1 MPVSCGAI
9 VSMSTTYRG
18 LVLERPRAVLAVLL
32 LVLAFFAVQSQ
43 HFALDA
49 SADALLLENDRD
61 LKIYRASLARYRTQ
75 DLLIVTYRPQDDL
88 FSDASLDGLAKLTEE
103 LKTVESVDDVFSL
116 LDVPLLTS
124 TGVTLG
130 TLGSDVPTL
139 SKTRDVDLEAVR
151 KEVSSSPV
159 FGEVVL
165 SSDGKTSAIL
175 LNLKDDERVNS
186 LLIERSRLR
195 DKQFEHGLS
204 ESEAAE
210 LERVSAEYDLARA
223 VFDDIRH
230 RDIAAIR
237 AILEPYRAAGT
248 LHLGGVPMISDDMI
262 TYIGNDL
269 VTFGAGVLAFI
280 VIALA
285 FIFRRVRWVVL
296 PLVSCFFA
304 GLMMIG
310 LLGLAG
316 WKVTVI
322 SSNFMALMLIITMSM
337 NMHLIVRYRQ
347 LHADRPDAS
356 QMGLVSETV
365 SRMVWPCLYT
375 ALTTII
381 GFSSLVFSGIKPVID
396 FGWMMSIG
404 LCVTFA
410 TTFLLFPAILMLMGR
425 LENDGKADGPV
436 PATAALATLTQR
448 HGGLVLMLGAIAA
461 ALSAVGISR
470 LEVENS
476 FINYFREHTEISQG
490 MRVIDADL
498 GGTTPLD
505 ILLHFESEAEE
516 TDEECADLSK
526 LSEED
531 REYCEDMELMA
542 EEKDSDPAEAW
553 FTSSRIERIKAVQN
567 YLESQEA
574 VGKVLSFASVLAV
587 GESINDNKPFT
598 PFELAIV
605 YKRLPEDIR
614 KALVDPFISFEANEA
629 RVSLRIR
636 DSLPDLRR
644 AQLIE
649 KIRTEL
655 NAEVGIPYEQY
666 TVSGILVLYSNMLQ
680 SLFQSQIQTV
690 GAVLAGIAL
699 MFLVLFRSVSLAIIG
714 IVPNALGAALVL
726 GVMGLADIPLDM
738 MTITIAAITI
748 GIAVDNAI
756 HYLYRFREEYAI
768 HGDYIKTMNVCH
780 ANIGRAVLYTS
791 ITIVFGFSILVMSNF
806 IPTILFGLL
815 TASAML
821 IALLSALT
829 LLPKLILWWRP
840 F

>member
-1 MPVSCGAI
+1 M
-9 VSMSTTYRG
+9 SMTYRG

-49 SADALLLENDRD
+49 SADALLLEDDRD

-365 SRMVWPCLYT
+365 SRMV
-375 ALTTII
+375 
-381 GFSSLVFSGIKPVID
+381 
-396 FGWMMSIG
+396 
-404 LCVTFA
+404 
-410 TTFLLFPAILMLMGR
+410 
-425 LENDGKADGPV
+425 
-436 PATAALATLTQR
+436 
-448 HGGLVLMLGAIAA
+448 
-461 ALSAVGISR
+461 
-470 LEVENS
+470 
-476 FINYFREHTEISQG
+476 
-490 MRVIDADL
+490 
-498 GGTTPLD
+498 
-505 ILLHFESEAEE
+505 
-516 TDEECADLSK
+516 
-526 LSEED
+526 
-531 REYCEDMELMA
+531 
-542 EEKDSDPAEAW
+542 
-553 FTSSRIERIKAVQN
+553 
-567 YLESQEA
+567 
-574 VGKVLSFASVLAV
+574 
-587 GESINDNKPFT
+587 
-598 PFELAIV
+598 
-605 YKRLPEDIR
+605 
-614 KALVDPFISFEANEA
+614 
-629 RVSLRIR
+629 
-636 DSLPDLRR
+636 
-644 AQLIE
+644 
-649 KIRTEL
+649 
-655 NAEVGIPYEQY
+655 
-666 TVSGILVLYSNMLQ
+666 
-680 SLFQSQIQTV
+680 
-690 GAVLAGIAL
+690 
-699 MFLVLFRSVSLAIIG
+699 
-714 IVPNALGAALVL
+714 
-726 GVMGLADIPLDM
+726 
-738 MTITIAAITI
+738 
-748 GIAVDNAI
+748 
-756 HYLYRFREEYAI
+756 
-768 HGDYIKTMNVCH
+768 
-780 ANIGRAVLYTS
+780 
-791 ITIVFGFSILVMSNF
+791 
-806 IPTILFGLL
+806 
-815 TASAML
+815 
-821 IALLSALT
+821 
-829 LLPKLILWWRP
+829 
-840 F
+840 

>member
-1 MPVSCGAI
+1 M
-9 VSMSTTYRG
+9 SMTYRG
-18 LVLERPRAVLAVLL
+18 LVLERPRTVLAVLL

-88 FSDASLDGLAKLTEE
+88 FSDASLDGLVKLTQE

-655 NAEVGIPYEQY
+655 NTEVGIPPEQY

-768 HGDYIKTMNVCH
+768 HGDYLKTMNVCH

>member
-1 MPVSCGAI
+1 M
-9 VSMSTTYRG
+9 SMTYRG

-649 KIRTEL
+649 KIRRSLT
-655 NAEVGIPYEQY
+655 PR
-666 TVSGILVLYSNMLQ
+666 SG
-680 SLFQSQIQTV
+680 F
-690 GAVLAGIAL
+690 
-699 MFLVLFRSVSLAIIG
+699 
-714 IVPNALGAALVL
+714 
-726 GVMGLADIPLDM
+726 
-738 MTITIAAITI
+738 
-748 GIAVDNAI
+748 
-756 HYLYRFREEYAI
+756 H
-768 HGDYIKTMNVCH
+768 
-780 ANIGRAVLYTS
+780 TS
-791 ITIVFGFSILVMSNF
+791 ST
-806 IPTILFGLL
+806 P
-815 TASAML
+815 
-821 IALLSALT
+821 
-829 LLPKLILWWRP
+829 
-840 F
+840 

>member
-1 MPVSCGAI
+1 M
-9 VSMSTTYRG
+9 SMTYRG
-18 LVLERPRAVLAVLL
+18 LVLERPRTVLAALL
-32 LVLAFFAVQSQ
+32 LALAFFAVQSQ

-49 SADALLLENDRD
+49 SADALLLENDQD

-75 DLLIVTYRPQDDL
+75 DLLIVTYRPHDDL
-88 FSDASLDGLAKLTEE
+88 FSDASLDGLAKLTQE
-103 LKTVESVDDVFSL
+103 LETVESVDDVFSL

-124 TGVTLG
+124 TGVTLAK
-130 TLGSDVPTL
+130 LGGGVPTL
-139 SKTRDVDLEAVR
+139 SKTRDVGLEAVR
-151 KEVSSSPV
+151 KEVASSPV

-186 LLIERSRLR
+186 LLAERSRLR
-195 DKQFEHGLS
+195 DKQFEEGLS

-210 LERVSAEYDLARA
+210 LERVSAEYDVARA

-285 FIFRRVRWVVL
+285 FIFRRARWVVL

-347 LHADRPDAS
+347 LHADRSDAV
-356 QMGLVSETV
+356 QVDLVSETV

-410 TTFLLFPAILMLMGR
+410 TTFLLFPATLMLIGR

-436 PATAALATLTQR
+436 PVTAALATLTQR
-448 HGGLVLMLGAIAA
+448 HGGLVLTLGAIAA

-476 FINYFREHTEISQG
+476 FINYFRDHTEISQG

-516 TDEECADLSK
+516 TDEDCADLSK

-587 GESINDNKPFT
+587 GESINANKPFT

-655 NAEVGIPYEQY
+655 NAEVGIPHEQY

>member
-1 MPVSCGAI
+1 M
-9 VSMSTTYRG
+9 SMTYRG

-425 LENDGKADGPV
+425 LENDGTADGPV

-649 KIRTEL
+649 KVRTEL
-655 NAEVGIPYEQY
+655 NAEVGIPHEQY

-714 IVPNALGAALVL
+714 ILPNALGAALVL

-768 HGDYIKTMNVCH
+768 HGDYLKTMNVCH

>member
-1 MPVSCGAI
+1 M
-9 VSMSTTYRG
+9 SMTYRG

-649 KIRTEL
+649 KVRTEL
-655 NAEVGIPYEQY
+655 NAEVGIPHEQY

-714 IVPNALGAALVL
+714 IVPNSLGAALVL

>member
-1 MPVSCGAI
+1 
-9 VSMSTTYRG
+9 
-18 LVLERPRAVLAVLL
+18 
-32 LVLAFFAVQSQ
+32 
-43 HFALDA
+43 
-49 SADALLLENDRD
+49 
-61 LKIYRASLARYRTQ
+61 
-75 DLLIVTYRPQDDL
+75 
-88 FSDASLDGLAKLTEE
+88 
-103 LKTVESVDDVFSL
+103 
-116 LDVPLLTS
+116 
-124 TGVTLG
+124 
-130 TLGSDVPTL
+130 
-139 SKTRDVDLEAVR
+139 
-151 KEVSSSPV
+151 
-159 FGEVVL
+159 
-165 SSDGKTSAIL
+165 
-175 LNLKDDERVNS
+175 
-186 LLIERSRLR
+186 
-195 DKQFEHGLS
+195 
-204 ESEAAE
+204 
-210 LERVSAEYDLARA
+210 
-223 VFDDIRH
+223 
-230 RDIAAIR
+230 
-237 AILEPYRAAGT
+237 
-248 LHLGGVPMISDDMI
+248 
-262 TYIGNDL
+262 
-269 VTFGAGVLAFI
+269 
-280 VIALA
+280 
-285 FIFRRVRWVVL
+285 
-296 PLVSCFFA
+296 
-304 GLMMIG
+304 MMIG

-605 YKRLPEDIR
+605 YKRLPEDIQKHWSTR
-614 KALVDPFISFEANEA
+614 LSRSRQMRP
-629 RVSLRIR
+629 VSHSEFVIR
-636 DSLPDLRR
+636 CRTYVGLSLLRR
-644 AQLIE
+644 YGRSLTP
-649 KIRTEL
+649 R
-655 NAEVGIPYEQY
+655 
-666 TVSGILVLYSNMLQ
+666 SG
-680 SLFQSQIQTV
+680 F
-690 GAVLAGIAL
+690 
-699 MFLVLFRSVSLAIIG
+699 
-714 IVPNALGAALVL
+714 
-726 GVMGLADIPLDM
+726 
-738 MTITIAAITI
+738 
-748 GIAVDNAI
+748 
-756 HYLYRFREEYAI
+756 H
-768 HGDYIKTMNVCH
+768 
-780 ANIGRAVLYTS
+780 TS
-791 ITIVFGFSILVMSNF
+791 ST
-806 IPTILFGLL
+806 P
-815 TASAML
+815 
-821 IALLSALT
+821 
-829 LLPKLILWWRP
+829 
-840 F
+840 

>member
-1 MPVSCGAI
+1 M
-9 VSMSTTYRG
+9 SMTYRG

-655 NAEVGIPYEQY
+655 NAEVGIPHEQY

>member
-1 MPVSCGAI
+1 M
-9 VSMSTTYRG
+9 SMTYRG

-425 LENDGKADGPV
+425 LENDGTADGPV

-461 ALSAVGISR
+461 AVSAVGISR

-649 KIRTEL
+649 KVRTEL
-655 NAEVGIPYEQY
+655 NAEVGIPHEQY

>member
-1 MPVSCGAI
+1 M
-9 VSMSTTYRG
+9 SMTYRG

-425 LENDGKADGPV
+425 LENDGTADGPV

-461 ALSAVGISR
+461 AVSAVGISR

-655 NAEVGIPYEQY
+655 KAEVGIPHEQY

>member
-1 MPVSCGAI
+1 M
-9 VSMSTTYRG
+9 SMTYRG
-18 LVLERPRAVLAVLL
+18 LVLERPRTVLAALL

-49 SADALLLENDRD
+49 SADALLLENDQD
-61 LKIYRASLARYRTQ
+61 LKTYRASLARYRTQ

-88 FSDASLDGLAKLTEE
+88 FSDASLDGLAKLTQE
-103 LKTVESVDDVFSL
+103 LESVESVDDVFSL

-130 TLGSDVPTL
+130 KLGSDVPTL

-151 KEVSSSPV
+151 KEVASSPI

-165 SSDGKTSAIL
+165 SADGKTSAIL

-186 LLIERSRLR
+186 LLTKRSRLR
-195 DKQFEHGLS
+195 EKRFEEGLS

-210 LERVSAEYDLARA
+210 LERVSAEYDAARS
-223 VFDDIRH
+223 VFDEIRH

-269 VTFGAGVLAFI
+269 VVFGAGVLAFI
-280 VIALA
+280 VVALA
-285 FIFRRVRWVVL
+285 FIFRRVRWVAL

-304 GLMMIG
+304 GLLMIG

-356 QMGLVSETV
+356 QMDLVSETV
-365 SRMVWPCLYT
+365 ARMVWPCLYT

-410 TTFLLFPAILMLMGR
+410 TTFLLFPAILMLIGR
-425 LENDGKADGPV
+425 IENDGKADEPV
-436 PATAALATLTQR
+436 PATAALASVTQR
-448 HGGLVLMLGAIAA
+448 HGGLVLMLGAVAA
-461 ALSAVGISR
+461 ALSAIGISR

-516 TDEECADLSK
+516 VDEECADLSK

-531 REYCEDMELMA
+531 REYCEDMKLMA

-553 FTSSRIERIKAVQN
+553 FTSNRIERIKAVQN

-649 KIRTEL
+649 KIRAEL
-655 NAEVGIPYEQY
+655 NALVGIPEEQY

-699 MFLVLFRSVSLAIIG
+699 MFLVLFRSVPLAVIG

-756 HYLYRFREEYAI
+756 HYLYRFREEYAV

-791 ITIVFGFSILVMSNF
+791 VTIVFGFSILIMSNF

-829 LLPKLILWWRP
+829 LLPKLILWSRP

>member
-1 MPVSCGAI
+1 
-9 VSMSTTYRG
+9 
-18 LVLERPRAVLAVLL
+18 
-32 LVLAFFAVQSQ
+32 
-43 HFALDA
+43 
-49 SADALLLENDRD
+49 
-61 LKIYRASLARYRTQ
+61 
-75 DLLIVTYRPQDDL
+75 
-88 FSDASLDGLAKLTEE
+88 
-103 LKTVESVDDVFSL
+103 
-116 LDVPLLTS
+116 
-124 TGVTLG
+124 
-130 TLGSDVPTL
+130 
-139 SKTRDVDLEAVR
+139 
-151 KEVSSSPV
+151 
-159 FGEVVL
+159 
-165 SSDGKTSAIL
+165 
-175 LNLKDDERVNS
+175 
-186 LLIERSRLR
+186 
-195 DKQFEHGLS
+195 
-204 ESEAAE
+204 
-210 LERVSAEYDLARA
+210 
-223 VFDDIRH
+223 
-230 RDIAAIR
+230 
-237 AILEPYRAAGT
+237 
-248 LHLGGVPMISDDMI
+248 
-262 TYIGNDL
+262 
-269 VTFGAGVLAFI
+269 
-280 VIALA
+280 
-285 FIFRRVRWVVL
+285 
-296 PLVSCFFA
+296 
-304 GLMMIG
+304 
-310 LLGLAG
+310 
-316 WKVTVI
+316 
-322 SSNFMALMLIITMSM
+322 
-337 NMHLIVRYRQ
+337 
-347 LHADRPDAS
+347 
-356 QMGLVSETV
+356 
-365 SRMVWPCLYT
+365 
-375 ALTTII
+375 
-381 GFSSLVFSGIKPVID
+381 
-396 FGWMMSIG
+396 
-404 LCVTFA
+404 
-410 TTFLLFPAILMLMGR
+410 MLMGR
-425 LENDGKADGPV
+425 LENDGTADGPV

-649 KIRTEL
+649 KVRTEL
-655 NAEVGIPYEQY
+655 NAEVGIPHEQY

-714 IVPNALGAALVL
+714 ILPNALGAALVL

>member
-1 MPVSCGAI
+1 M
-9 VSMSTTYRG
+9 TYRG
-18 LVLERPRAVLAVLL
+18 LVLECPRTVLAALL

-49 SADALLLENDRD
+49 SADALLLENDQN
-61 LKIYRASLARYRTQ
+61 LKTYRASLARYRTQ

-88 FSDASLDGLAKLTEE
+88 FSDASLDGLAKLTQE
-103 LKTVESVDDVFSL
+103 LESVESVDDVFSL

-130 TLGSDVPTL
+130 KLGSDVPTL

-151 KEVSSSPV
+151 KEVASSPV

-165 SSDGKTSAIL
+165 SADGKTSAIL

-186 LLIERSRLR
+186 LLTERSRLR
-195 DKQFEHGLS
+195 EKRFEEGLS
-204 ESEAAE
+204 EFEAAE
-210 LERVSAEYDLARA
+210 LERVSAEYDAARS
-223 VFDDIRH
+223 VFDEIRH

-269 VTFGAGVLAFI
+269 LTFGAGVLAFI
-280 VIALA
+280 VVALA
-285 FIFRRVRWVVL
+285 FIFRRVRWVAL

-304 GLMMIG
+304 GLLMIG

-356 QMGLVSETV
+356 QMDLVSETV
-365 SRMVWPCLYT
+365 ARMVWPCLYT

-410 TTFLLFPAILMLMGR
+410 TTFLLFPAILMLIGR
-425 LENDGKADGPV
+425 IENDGKADEPV
-436 PATAALATLTQR
+436 PATAALASVTQR

-505 ILLHFESEAEE
+505 ILLHFESEVEE
-516 TDEECADLSK
+516 VDEECADLSK

-553 FTSSRIERIKAVQN
+553 FTSNRIGRIKAVQN

-649 KIRTEL
+649 KIRAEL
-655 NAEVGIPYEQY
+655 KAEVGIPEEQY

-699 MFLVLFRSVSLAIIG
+699 MFLVLFRSVPLAVIG

-756 HYLYRFREEYAI
+756 HYLYRFREEYAV

-791 ITIVFGFSILVMSNF
+791 VTIVFGFSILIMSNF

>member
-1 MPVSCGAI
+1 M
-9 VSMSTTYRG
+9 SMTYRG

-629 RVSLRIR
+629 RVSLEFVIR
-636 DSLPDLRR
+636 CRTYVGLSLLRR
-644 AQLIE
+644 YGRSLTP
-649 KIRTEL
+649 R
-655 NAEVGIPYEQY
+655 
-666 TVSGILVLYSNMLQ
+666 SG
-680 SLFQSQIQTV
+680 F
-690 GAVLAGIAL
+690 
-699 MFLVLFRSVSLAIIG
+699 
-714 IVPNALGAALVL
+714 
-726 GVMGLADIPLDM
+726 
-738 MTITIAAITI
+738 
-748 GIAVDNAI
+748 
-756 HYLYRFREEYAI
+756 H
-768 HGDYIKTMNVCH
+768 
-780 ANIGRAVLYTS
+780 TS
-791 ITIVFGFSILVMSNF
+791 ST
-806 IPTILFGLL
+806 P
-815 TASAML
+815 
-821 IALLSALT
+821 
-829 LLPKLILWWRP
+829 
-840 F
+840 

>member
-9 VSMSTTYRG
+9 VSMSMTYRG

-75 DLLIVTYRPQDDL
+75 DLLIVTYRPQDGL

-356 QMGLVSETV
+356 QMDLVSETV

-655 NAEVGIPYEQY
+655 NTEVGIPPEQY

>member
-1 MPVSCGAI
+1 M
-9 VSMSTTYRG
+9 SMTYRG

-88 FSDASLDGLAKLTEE
+88 FSDASLGGLAKLTEE

-337 NMHLIVRYRQ
+337 NMHLIVRFRQ

-649 KIRTEL
+649 TIRSEL
-655 NAEVGIPYEQY
+655 NAEVGIPHEQY